1 MTAEKIKMPGRSDPL
16 VVAVMILMQR
26 KLALP
31 TEVDFYPA
39 IQKQVITI
47 LVFVAQALTSK
58 PFNSWFLWR
67 YLK

>member
-1 MTAEKIKMPGRSDPL
+1 MVEKTKMLGRYDPL
-16 VVAVMILMQR
+16 VVVGMIQMQR

-31 TEVDFYPA
+31 TEVGLYPA

-58 PFNSWFLWR
+58 TFNS
-67 YLK
+67 

>member
-1 MTAEKIKMPGRSDPL
+1 MAEKTKMLGRYDPL
-16 VVAVMILMQR
+16 VVVGMIQMQR

-31 TEVDFYPA
+31 TEVELYPA

-58 PFNSWFLWR
+58 AFNS
-67 YLK
+67 